1 MKILLRLLIITSMTY
16 GFISCGTQTKK
27 EEDTSKKTEIV
38 SATPVRPS
46 DAELHAYKA
55 FHHAMYMK
63 KTAAAAGGTNKLL
76 HTRKLPTEGTDAVVT
91 PALDHLYSKAII
103 DLTEGPVTVEFPE
116 VTDGRYYS
124 IHITD
129 QEHYTIFDEI
139 RPVGKY
145 TFVRQG
151 KKMEVP
157 EGAKTIESPGDYPH
171 LFLRIQVKTP
181 EDRVN
186 TLAIQDKIILTGF
199 SKPLDFE
206 NPIEFTLATHDI
218 YPQNKGYLDST
229 LNFNEEDY
237 KRVTAYSIFRSQ
249 TIESNIGL
257 FGPIDSEEPGSNDPE
272 IRATGIPG
280 HLGLPAAHAI
290 YIPYV
295 LNCEGQMLN
304 GDKTEVFTFPYNP
317 EGVKEFWSIT
327 RYSLITQNTLPN
339 KNDIYNGFN
348 TKQDQDGNVTIT
360 FSVED
365 PKDGTYW
372 MPVNKGE
379 PYYLIARYYQADLNN
394 IPPRPCD

>member
-1 MKILLRLLIITSMTY
+1 MTY
-16 GFISCGTQTKK
+16 SFIACGTQTKK

-38 SATPVRPS
+38 SAIPARPS

-76 HTRKLPTEGTDAVVT
+76 HTQKLPTDGTDAVVT
-91 PALDHLYSKAII
+91 PALDHLYTKAII

-171 LFLRIQVKTP
+171 LFIRTQVKSP
-181 EDRVN
+181 EDMVN
-186 TLAIQDKIILTGF
+186 TLVIQEKITLTGV
-199 SKPLDFE
+199 SKPFDFE

-218 YPQNKGYLDST
+218 YPQNKRYLDSA
-229 LNFNEEDY
+229 LNFNEEDH
-237 KRVTAYSIFRSQ
+237 KRVTEYSVFRSQ
-249 TIESNIGL
+249 TIASNIGL
-257 FGPIDSEEPGSNDPE
+257 FGPIDSEEPGSND
-272 IRATGIPG
+272 
-280 HLGLPAAHAI
+280 HQ
-290 YIPYV
+290 
-295 LNCEGQMLN
+295 GQIIQYCL
-304 GDKTEVFTFPYNP
+304 
-317 EGVKEFWSIT
+317 
-327 RYSLITQNTLPN
+327 Q
-339 KNDIYNGFN
+339 
-348 TKQDQDGNVTIT
+348 
-360 FSVED
+360 
-365 PKDGTYW
+365 
-372 MPVNKGE
+372 
-379 PYYLIARYYQADLNN
+379 
-394 IPPRPCD
+394 